1 MIFKILGIPVT
12 VYILEHGSVPHMMAV
27 NHMNPFV
34 MDVMIG
40 FQENRARL
48 ALVSIDITVQ
58 KPLIVLLVL
67 DDGVI
72 YIRIFNFEPSDH
84 GRVGLHQGKQALR
97 SLIALPLC
105 LDSLLCGNRRFLPY
119 FLELILCGFFFEVIR
134 GRSGAACHADHN
146 QNKGRYLSQSV
157 HYYTPCTA

>member
-1 MIFKILGIPVT
+1 MRRPVFPGGTFPAPHPGYRFAITSVLLARITVYRLQADPAFIRPYRNLFVIFKILGIPVT

-67 DDGVI
+67 D
-72 YIRIFNFEPSDH
+72 
-84 GRVGLHQGKQALR
+84 VG
-97 SLIALPLC
+97 
-105 LDSLLCGNRRFLPY
+105 
-119 FLELILCGFFFEVIR
+119 
-134 GRSGAACHADHN
+134 
-146 QNKGRYLSQSV
+146 
-157 HYYTPCTA
+157 